1 MFTIEY
7 KKTQQCHIQ
16 ELNPSFL
23 FNLHQG
29 MVTNEHQYVTKM
41 TLNASVGDLWGNF
54 TTMFWIIQYLQR
66 PIYIWNKI
74 SKCIMSRCDMDFQSI
89 VAKKEGVLWRQTTHT
104 PSDMDP
110 GA

>member
-7 KKTQQCHIQ
+7 KKTQQCHIR

-41 TLNASVGDLWGNF
+41 GLSVDMGGLCKNF
-54 TTMFWIIQYLQR
+54 TSIFWVAEYLPR
-66 PIYIWNKI
+66 LIHIWNKV
-74 SKCIMSRCDMDFQSI
+74 SKHIMF
-89 VAKKEGVLWRQTTHT
+89 
-104 PSDMDP
+104 
-110 GA
+110 